1 MNTAALPGERLAL
14 LGTPGIACCIY
25 SPANPAPTARN
36 QLPELSVFVVAAF
49 VRRNRVGVDPVQA
62 SVPRE
67 KSAYNTTKLNFL

>member
-25 SPANPAPTARN
+25 SPANQA
-36 QLPELSVFVVAAF
+36 QLPELSVFVVTAF

-62 SVPRE
+62 SLPGE